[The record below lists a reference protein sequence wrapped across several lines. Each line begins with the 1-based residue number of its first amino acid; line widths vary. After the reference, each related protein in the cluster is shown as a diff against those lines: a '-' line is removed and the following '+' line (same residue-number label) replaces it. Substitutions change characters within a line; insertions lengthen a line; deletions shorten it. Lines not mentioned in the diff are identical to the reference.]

1 MGSSGCSVF
10 SRFAQGLT
18 LGLWIQPANKHMAKL
33 TDYYRIH
40 RHAQHDLEI
49 QIVDRSQ
56 ANLVRSMQSLSGG
69 ESFLV
74 SLALGPSESAGRE
87 GGIDLIFIDEG
98 SGSLGSVS
106 LKVALRALENLQA
119 HHKTI
124 GVISHQPIQRTS
136 HSFDS
141 S

>member
-1 MGSSGCSVF
+1 MG
-10 SRFAQGLT
+10 
-18 LGLWIQPANKHMAKL
+18 KL

-40 RHAQHDLEI
+40 RHAQNDLEI

-87 GGIDLIFIDEG
+87 GSIDLIFIDEANYNFYNHTYIFNK
-98 SGSLGSVS
+98 SNKS
-106 LKVALRALENLQA
+106 KF
-119 HHKTI
+119 K
-124 GVISHQPIQRTS
+124 
-136 HSFDS
+136 
-141 S
+141 